1 MTIEYHPLVT
11 GAVWAA
17 TSPGEDRDLARIGLS
32 LLPTTV
38 GRALEVAAGA
48 LADPNARRGFGLA
61 CAALCRQTA
70 LDFHERNRKKVRH
83 AA

>member
-1 MTIEYHPLVT
+1 MIEYHPRVT
-11 GAVWAA
+11 GLIWAV
-17 TSPGEDRDLARIGLS
+17 TKRGEDRDLARIGLS
-32 LLPTTV
+32 LLPATV
-38 GRALEVAAGA
+38 GRALEQTAGA

-70 LDFHERNRKKVRH
+70 LDFHARNSRRVRH